1 MKIILPLFKGD
12 FKEMI
17 TFGRF
22 SDSFKDKPKI
32 EAWNTSERLFLEKKY
47 TESYEAFFNYLRDD
61 DLGNVNFKKD
71 GDKITFELL
80 QGSKF
85 VYGTIDNG
93 RVVCEADIAEYDK
106 LSVAFMRRLMEMN
119 YSLFYSRYALK
130 ENRICIK
137 FDSTIPAAPP
147 RKLYYA
153 WKELAT
159 RADKQDDVLTDDFAM
174 LRSIGNSHVEQLP
187 DTEKEIKYN
196 FYKAWLDNTIKRINE
211 LNEDAFSGGISYL
224 LLNTAYKLDYLIAP
238 EGTLMNELEKMSWEY
253 FAKDNKP
260 FVEKNK
266 KMKEALQKLADMP
279 KEKVLEDLYRVKST
293 FGIANP
299 APHQA
304 VVDLFANNLQNVKW
318 YLDNNYLDI
327 AVVIYEYLAT
337 YCLFS
342 YGLPKPD
349 AKLFGLMLNI
359 TNQDYFTALGAGEKL
374 YDSAAGKFSEQAI
387 INRVNTI
394 ITEGAALY
402 PELKFNTA
410 NLKFDSMVSF
420 LRTYVA
426 EIQQLNYNQ

>member
-1 MKIILPLFKGD
+1 
-12 FKEMI
+12 MI
-17 TFGRF
+17 HGA
-22 SDSFKDKPKI
+22 I
-32 EAWNTSERLFLEKKY
+32 E
-47 TESYEAFFNYLRDD
+47 
-61 DLGNVNFKKD
+61 
-71 GDKITFELL
+71 
-80 QGSKF
+80 
-85 VYGTIDNG
+85 NG
-93 RVVCEADIAEYDK
+93 KVTCEADIAEYDK

-130 ENRICIK
+130 DNRICIK

-174 LRSIGNSHVEQLP
+174 LRSIGNSHIEQLP
-187 DTEKEIKYN
+187 EAEKEIKYN
-196 FYKAWLDNTIKRINE
+196 FYKSWLDNTIKRINE

-224 LLNTAYKLDYLIAP
+224 LLNLAYKLDYLIAP
-238 EGTLMNELEKMSWEY
+238 EGTVMNELEKMSWEY

-266 KMKEALQKLADMP
+266 KMKESLQKLADMP

-304 VVDLFANNLQNVKW
+304 VIDLFTNNLQNVKW

-349 AKLFGLMLNI
+349 GKFFHLMLNI
-359 TNQDYFTALGAGEKL
+359 TNQDYFTALGAGEML
-374 YDSAAGKFSEQAI
+374 YDYTSGKFREQAI
-387 INRVNTI
+387 IDKINAI
-394 ITEGAALY
+394 IKDGNIQY

-410 NLKFDSMVSF
+410 NLKFDSMVNF
-420 LRTYVA
+420 LKTYVA

>member
-1 MKIILPLFKGD
+1 
-12 FKEMI
+12 MI

-22 SDSFKDKPKI
+22 SDSFKAKSKV

-47 TESYEAFFNYLRDD
+47 TDSYEAFFNYLRDD
-61 DLGNVNFKKD
+61 DTNNVNFKKE

-80 QGSKF
+80 QGSKMIH
-85 VYGTIDNG
+85 GTIDNG
-93 RVVCEADIAEYDK
+93 RVLCEADIAEYDK

-130 ENRICIK
+130 DSRVCIK
-137 FDSTIPAAPP
+137 FDSTVPAAPP

-174 LRSIGNSHVEQLP
+174 LRSIGNSHVEQLSE
-187 DTEKEIKYN
+187 TEKEIKYN
-196 FYKAWLDNTIKRINE
+196 FFKGWLDNSLKRIAE

-224 LLNTAYKLDYLIAP
+224 LLNTAYKIDYLIAP

-260 FVEKNK
+260 YVEKNR
-266 KMKEALQKLADMP
+266 KMKEALQKLADLP
-279 KEKVLEDLYRVKST
+279 KEKVIEDLYRVKST

-318 YLDNNYLDI
+318 YLDNNYTDI

-337 YCLFS
+337 YCFFS

-349 AKLFGLMLNI
+349 AKLFHLMLSI
-359 TNQDYFTALGAGEKL
+359 TNQDFFTALGEGEVL
-374 YDSAAGKFSEQAI
+374 YDAAGGKFHEQVITAKIEAI
-387 INRVNTI
+387 IK
-394 ITEGAALY
+394 EGLELY
-402 PELKFNTA
+402 PELKFNTG
-410 NLKFDSMVSF
+410 NLKFDSLVSF
-420 LRTYVA
+420 LRAFVA
-426 EIQQLNYNQ
+426 EVQQLNYSQ